1 MQAPLSPLVTRSL
14 GVGGTG
20 TCVYVQQVE
29 RASTLSIS
37 LGPSMLDVVL
47 PMLADVERK
56 PEGERPALYA
66 CENDH
71 DSVHKLQEALE
82 GACLLRVRVFLSE

>member
-1 MQAPLSPLVTRSL
+1 M
-14 GVGGTG
+14 
-20 TCVYVQQVE
+20 YVQQVE